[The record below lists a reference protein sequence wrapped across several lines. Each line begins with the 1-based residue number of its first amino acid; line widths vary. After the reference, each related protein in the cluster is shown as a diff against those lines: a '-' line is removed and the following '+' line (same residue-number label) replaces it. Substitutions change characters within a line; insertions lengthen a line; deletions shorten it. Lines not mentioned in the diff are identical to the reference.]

1 MKKKIVI
8 CSNAYP
14 PNFIGGAELIAHNHA
29 KTLKKLGH
37 DVVVFTGDTQVQV
50 FGKRHSLRRDT
61 YDGLTVYRI
70 YLTPQDYQSDFINFT
85 HKKVEEHFKKL
96 LDSFSPDIVHFHN
109 IIGLS
114 VGLIHIAKH
123 KGIKTILTVHDHW
136 GFCHKNTI
144 LKRSEEICHDYRCAE
159 CMSIIPDE
167 DCKNIPIRMRK
178 DFIAIQLS
186 DVDAFISPSQY
197 LAEAYIRAGIPKE
210 KFNVIWYG
218 INVQQ
223 FAHISKT
230 PMNRRIRF
238 TFVGYFGRH
247 KGIHILLNA
256 LPFVGNYDLFE
267 VNLVGDGE
275 LMADL
280 KQQVKAMGLNDLV
293 KFWGKSNNIEK
304 AYCETDIFILPSIWP
319 ENQPVTITEAMASRL
334 PVIASDVGG
343 IPELVKDGKTGYL
356 FEVGN
361 AKDLAQKMS
370 EFILHPDRIKT
381 FGENGY
387 KEIINNTFENQSD
400 KILQVYNEKV
410 LDQVKQP
417 REEML
422 IACIG
427 KRVNPQCAQTMNS
440 FLNEEQQCIFRFVM
454 SDWVQKDQFRMLK
467 LLWVVDEEINQKDII
482 IGLTNK
488 LPLLVP
494 EANEKLKNLCRE
506 RNCGLYYR
514 DAVEAKACLEYLIN
528 NDTERVAMGQNGF
541 KNYYAHGSLYV
552 EGNSPNRTF

>member
-14 PNFIGGAELIAHNHA
+14 PNFIGGAELIAHNQA

-144 LKRSEEICHDYRCAE
+144 LKSSEEICHDYRCAE

-197 LAEAYIRAGIPKE
+197 LADAYIRAGIPKE

-280 KQQVKAMGLNDLV
+280 KQQVKAMGLNNLV

-304 AYCETDIFILPSIWP
+304 AYRETDIFILPSIWP

-334 PVIASDVGG
+334 PVIASDAGG

-440 FLNEEQQCIFRFVM
+440 FLNEGQQCIFRFVM
-454 SDWVQKDQFRMLK
+454 SDWVQEDQFRMLK

-482 IGLTNK
+482 IGLMNK

-541 KNYYAHGSLYV
+541 KIYYAHGSLCV
-552 EGNSPNRTF
+552 EGNFQNQTF

>member
-1 MKKKIVI
+1 MKNKIVI
-8 CSNAYP
+8 CSNVYP
-14 PNFIGGAELIAHNHA
+14 PNFIGGAELIAHNQA

-50 FGKRHSLRRDT
+50 FGRRHSLRRDT
-61 YDGLTVYRI
+61 YDGLTVYRV

-144 LKRSEEICHDYRCAE
+144 LKSSEEICRDYRCAE

-186 DVDAFISPSQY
+186 EVDAFISPSQY
-197 LAEAYIRAGIPKE
+197 LADAYIRAGIPKE

-256 LPFVGNYDLFE
+256 LPFVGNYDHFE

-304 AYCETDIFILPSIWP
+304 AYRETDIFILPSIWP

-334 PVIASDVGG
+334 PVIASDAGG

-370 EFILHPDRIKT
+370 EFILHPNRIKT

-410 LDQVKQP
+410 LDRVKQP

-427 KRVNPQCAQTMNS
+427 KRVNQQCAQTMNS
-440 FLNEEQQCIFRFVM
+440 FLNEEQQGIYRFVM
-454 SDWVQKDQFRMLK
+454 SDWVQEDQFPMLK
-467 LLWVVDEEINQKDII
+467 LLWVVDEEINQKDIN
-482 IGLTNK
+482 IGIMNK

-494 EANEKLKNLCRE
+494 EANEKLKNLCRA

-541 KNYYAHGSLYV
+541 TIYYAHGSLSV
-552 EGNSPNRTF
+552 EGNSQNRTF

>member
-14 PNFIGGAELIAHNHA
+14 PNFIGGAELIAHNQA

-144 LKRSEEICHDYRCAE
+144 LKSSEEICHDYRCAE

-197 LAEAYIRAGIPKE
+197 LADAYIRAGIPKE

-256 LPFVGNYDLFE
+256 LPFVGNYDHFE

-275 LMADL
+275 LMANL
-280 KQQVKAMGLNDLV
+280 KQQVKAMGLNNLV

-304 AYCETDIFILPSIWP
+304 AYRETDIFILPSIWP

-334 PVIASDVGG
+334 PVIASDAGG

-440 FLNEEQQCIFRFVM
+440 FLNEGQQCIFRFVM
-454 SDWVQKDQFRMLK
+454 SDWVQEDQFRMLK

-482 IGLTNK
+482 IGLMNK

-494 EANEKLKNLCRE
+494 EVMR
-506 RNCGLYYR
+506 
-514 DAVEAKACLEYLIN
+514 
-528 NDTERVAMGQNGF
+528 
-541 KNYYAHGSLYV
+541 S
-552 EGNSPNRTF
+552 